1 MMMLTLLLSI
11 SLLSTAEVWKKPVY
25 VPDENHIPSAE
36 IQQEEEKNDSLSHKD
51 KNKNKQAQ
59 VKTKTDRVKRR
70 KR

>member
-36 IQQEEEKNDSLSHKD
+36 IQQEEEKYDSFSQKE
-51 KNKNKQAQ
+51 KNKNKQTQA
-59 VKTKTDRVKRR
+59 KIKSDKVKRK